1 MRPTTKLA
9 TGAPT
14 PEYWRGRRVLV
25 TGHTGFKGAW
35 LALWLERMGAIVTG
49 FALPDET
56 GGLYSGVHH
65 WYGVTSMTGDLRNTE
80 AVRIAVAVAD
90 PEVVIHMA
98 AQSLVRR
105 GYADPAATFAIN
117 VQGTVNLLEVLTGR
131 AALRG
136 VLVVTSDK
144 VYRNDGAGRAFAE
157 EDPLGG
163 SDPYGASKAAQ
174 DIVAL
179 GWASGTFAHHAAMDV
194 RLATA
199 RAGNVI
205 GGGDMSADR
214 LVPDIVRAAAEGR
227 TLRLRRPQATR
238 PWQFVLE
245 PLAGYLMLAE
255 RLATAGPTPPPA
267 LNFGPD
273 PAGERTVGWVVA
285 RAAAALAAAG
295 GSAPAA
301 EVDPDSGPPEAAVLA
316 VDARLARRT
325 IGWAPRLD
333 SETAIDWTMAWYAGH
348 AGGGD
353 ARDLAL
359 AQIDRYTEL
368 LAR

>member
-1 MRPTTKLA
+1 MRPATTLA
-9 TGAPT
+9 IGAPT

-35 LALWLERMGAIVTG
+35 LALWLERMGAAVTG

-56 GGLYSGVHH
+56 GGLYSGVKRWH
-65 WYGVTSMTGDLRNTE
+65 GVTSMTGDLRDGE
-80 AVRIAVAVAD
+80 ALRIAVAVAD

-105 GYADPAATFAIN
+105 GYAEPAATFAIN
-117 VQGTVNLLEVLTGR
+117 VQGTVNLLEALTGR

-136 VLVVTSDK
+136 IVVVTSDK
-144 VYRNDGAGRAFAE
+144 VYRNDGAGRAFVE
-157 EDPLGG
+157 DDPLGG
-163 SDPYGASKAAQ
+163 ADPYSASKAAQ
-174 DIVAL
+174 DIVAR
-179 GWASGTFAHHAAMDV
+179 GWASGTFVDAAAMDV

-205 GGGDMSADR
+205 GGGDMAADR
-214 LVPDIVRAAAEGR
+214 LVPDVVRAATAGQP
-227 TLRLRRPQATR
+227 LRLRRPQATR

-255 RLATAGPTPPPA
+255 RLATAAPPPPAA

-273 PAGERTVGWVVA
+273 STDQRTVGWVVE
-285 RAAAALAAAG
+285 RAVAALAASG
-295 GSAPAA
+295 TRAPAVEA
-301 EVDPDSGPPEAAVLA
+301 DPEPGPPEAATLA
-316 VDARLARRT
+316 VDARLAQHA
-325 IGWAPRLD
+325 IGWRPHLD
-333 SETAIDWTMAWYAGH
+333 SGTAVDWTMAWYAGQ